1 MLRQLIWH
9 TSKKLIF
16 VLLRFRFIKVLIYLR
31 VTLLTDIE
39 KISEDTACM
48 KAFIKKGIAIASF
61 IYARCLHLGRAVK
74 KNEQMASNYYKLVR
88 V

>member
-1 MLRQLIWH
+1 MELL
-9 TSKKLIF
+9 KIF
-16 VLLRFRFIKVLIYLR
+16 SIYFR

-39 KISEDTACM
+39 KISEDTSCM

-74 KNEQMASNYYKLVR
+74 KNEQMASNYYKLVKFFNNHHIYSLI
-88 V
+88 